1 MRKAAVTVEPRK
13 LPRLIHVIRNHMKHL
28 PDWDFYIACSQDT
41 YDSYYGKLIPGIKHI
56 PGLVETENLSGIEY
70 NTLVASYHFWEM
82 IEGICEK
89 CLIFQYDTWMLH
101 GEIDQ
106 FFQYDYLGAPWWDR
120 WSGGNGGFSLR
131 TPSVMKEITWRWNIN
146 GNWANLY
153 RSLVRIGYFLEDL
166 NYFCNLV
173 PFAGSLAPREVNAK
187 FSLEYVYTCPP
198 MAIHKKHLE
207 DSEVNGVLITDILR
221 SEQNT
226 TDFEFFYNNLFEG
239 KSDPFGKF
247 PLDIHEHLPILREYA
262 SKCDH
267 VTEFGT
273 RWFVSTYAF
282 AMGNPSKLI
291 SYDVS
296 NAQESY
302 SLFESLLLKTDLNVF
317 FDYVIKD
324 VLEVEIEETDLL
336 FIDTDHSYSQLKSE
350 LKKHSGKVRKY
361 IIIHDTELFA
371 HKNSDEPRYP
381 DKFWEIEP
389 GDGGKEGILAAL
401 DEFLE
406 KNSNWKIEMHLSNC
420 NGLTI
425 LKNSTWV

>member
-28 PDWDFYIACSQDT
+28 TDWDFYIACSQDT

-56 PGLVETENLSGIEY
+56 SGLVETENLSGTEY
-70 NTLVASYHFWEM
+70 NTLVASYLFWER
-82 IEGICEK
+82 IESICEK

-101 GEIDQ
+101 GEVEQ
-106 FFQYDYLGAPWWDR
+106 FFDYDYLGAPWWDC
-120 WSGGNGGFSLR
+120 WHGGNGGFSLR
-131 TPSVMKEITWRWNIN
+131 TSAVMKKITSRWNIY
-146 GNWANLY
+146 GNWSGNY
-153 RSLVRIGYFLEDL
+153 KNHVETGSFLEDVH
-166 NYFCNLV
+166 YFCKMI
-173 PFAGSLAPREVNAK
+173 PFVGSLAPRDVNEK
-187 FSLEYVYTCPP
+187 FCAEYVYTNSP
-198 MAIHKKHLE
+198 MGIHKVHLE
-207 DSEVNGVLITDILR
+207 WNEINGILISDILK
-221 SEQNT
+221 SEQKT
-226 TDFEFFYNNLFEG
+226 SDLEFSYNNLFEG
-239 KSDPFGKF
+239 KSDTFGKS

-282 AMGNPSKLI
+282 VMGNLSKLI

-302 SLFESLLLKTDLNVF
+302 LLFESLLLKTDLNVL

-324 VLEVEIEETDLL
+324 VLEEEIEETDLL
-336 FIDTDHSYSQLKSE
+336 FIDTDHSYSQLKNE

-361 IIIHDTELFA
+361 IIVHDTELFA
-371 HKNSDEPRYP
+371 HKNSDEQRYP
-381 DKFWEIEP
+381 NKFWEIEP
-389 GDGGKEGILAAL
+389 GDEGKVGLLTAL

-406 KNSNWKIEMHLSNC
+406 KNSNWKIEMHLRNC

-425 LKNSTWV
+425 LKNSTNV